1 MFILSKMLVKPTK
14 RWYSLKECVSV
25 KSEKEL
31 SSLDSKLAFYIV
43 KRVLLALFTVFLVI
57 TITFFVMKAIPG
69 GPFLSEKSPSPE
81 VMAQLEA
88 KYGLDKSIF
97 EQYTTYLKGVLQFD
111 FGPSIKN
118 RGRNVTDLILEGF
131 KTSGKLGIIAAGVA
145 IAFGLTMGAL
155 AAVFHDKVL
164 DKVIMVLSTASVAM
178 PSFVIATILLLAF
191 CVKIPIFPSNGSTAA
206 GLVLPVIALSLYPM
220 AYITRLTRSSMLD
233 VLGQD
238 YIRTARAKGVSPVK
252 VIFKHSL
259 KNAVTPVIT
268 YVGPMIAYILTG
280 SLVVEQ
286 IFVVPGIG
294 KFFFSS
300 IINRDYPMVM
310 GTTIFLAT
318 IMVIMTLISDICYK
332 IFDPRVDLS

>member
-1 MFILSKMLVKPTK
+1 M
-14 RWYSLKECVSV
+14 
-25 KSEKEL
+25 
-31 SSLDSKLAFYIV
+31 DSKLAWYIV
-43 KRVLLALFTVFLVI
+43 KRVLLAILAVFLVI

-69 GPFLSEKSPSPE
+69 GPFLSEKSPSPA
-81 VMAQLEA
+81 VTAQLEA
-88 KYGLDKSIF
+88 KYGLDKPIF

-111 FGPSIKN
+111 FGPSIKM
-118 RGRNVTDLILEGF
+118 RGRTVADLMLEGF
-131 KTSGKLGIIAAGVA
+131 ETSSVLGLTAAGIA
-145 IAFGLTMGAL
+145 ILIGLTMGSL
-155 AAVFHDKVL
+155 AAVFHNKWIDKI
-164 DKVIMVLSTASVAM
+164 IMVLSTGSVAM
-178 PSFVIATILLLAF
+178 PSFVIATLLMLIF
-191 CVKIPIFPSNGSTAA
+191 CVEIPLFPANGSTTA
-206 GLVLPVIALSLYPM
+206 GLVLPVVSLSLYPM

-238 YIRTARAKGVSPVK
+238 YIRTARAKGVSSVK

-280 SLVVEQ
+280 SLVVEN
-286 IFVVPGIG
+286 IFAVPGIG
-294 KFFFSS
+294 EYFFSS

-318 IMVIMTLISDICYK
+318 IMVIMTLLSDIAYK

>member
-1 MFILSKMLVKPTK
+1 M
-14 RWYSLKECVSV
+14 
-25 KSEKEL
+25 

-43 KRVLLALFTVFLVI
+43 KRVLLAVFTVFLVI

-69 GPFLSEKSPSPE
+69 GPFLSEKSPSPA
-81 VMAQLEA
+81 VTKQLEA
-88 KYGLDKSIF
+88 KYGLDKPIF
-97 EQYTTYLKGVLQFD
+97 EQYTTYLKDVLHFD

-118 RGRNVTDLILEGF
+118 RGRDVSDLILEGF
-131 KTSGKLGIIAAGVA
+131 ATSGKLGIIAAMIA
-145 IAFGLTMGAL
+145 IACGLSLGAL
-155 AAVFHDKVL
+155 AAVNHNKFL
-164 DKVIMVLSTASVAM
+164 DKLIMVLSTGSVAM
-178 PSFVIATILLLAF
+178 PSFVIATILLLVF
-191 CVKIPIFPSNGSTAA
+191 CVKLPIFPSNGSTAA
-206 GLVLPVIALSLYPM
+206 GLILPVFSLSLYPM

-238 YIRTARAKGVSPVK
+238 YIRTAKAKGVSSKK
-252 VIFKHSL
+252 VIFKHAL

-268 YVGPMIAYILTG
+268 YIGPMIAFILTG
-280 SLVVEQ
+280 SLVTEQ
-286 IFVVPGIG
+286 IFAVPGIG
-294 KFFFSS
+294 KYFFSS